1 MHTNS
6 LAGAATGCFS
16 FVEASQG
23 PLHADLHRDCAAG
36 HGAGGVLEK
45 LQEGDADR
53 QAACV

>member
-1 MHTNS
+1 M
-6 LAGAATGCFS
+6 LLVCEGIAGPLHAA
-16 FVEASQG
+16 
-23 PLHADLHRDCAAG
+23 LHADLHRDRAAG